1 MNIEKKTIITFV
13 KYILTGALAISIEL
27 SLLYLLR
34 TKTDIWYLY
43 ASALTS
49 LVSFSISFT
58 LRKLWVFKSFGRH
71 NLLRQF
77 FLYILTLLVVVGITT
92 MLVSLFILKIHLNY
106 LLAQFLAG
114 LLAGIFGFIVN
125 RSITFK
131 EQDNILKKY
140 FYIIKNLLSK

>member
-1 MNIEKKTIITFV
+1 
-13 KYILTGALAISIEL
+13 
-27 SLLYLLR
+27 
-34 TKTDIWYLY
+34 
-43 ASALTS
+43 
-49 LVSFSISFT
+49 
-58 LRKLWVFKSFGRH
+58 
-71 NLLRQF
+71 
-77 FLYILTLLVVVGITT
+77 VVVGITT